1 MRRTAWLGLL
11 MGAGICVGCAQAQG
25 LDGVV
30 TATSGSLDLST
41 AQRETLEHSPAYRK
55 ALAQEQEASWGHAEA
70 LSEGFLPHVSVE
82 GTYYLN
88 NRYAKEGM
96 ALAPSAPSEAFIEN
110 FPDANLTLDAE
121 LVIFDGLRNVHRLG
135 AAKDQTE
142 AARLLSR
149 WTAFQEQQEVRLA
162 FYKALAAR
170 KQSEM
175 ADENVKTLQDHLRIV
190 DDLMQNGQATKYD
203 VLRVEVQLSEAKSDQ
218 ISYHDNVI
226 LSRER
231 LSQAMGLPMDDRSLQ
246 GELPVV
252 DPALVLGKLSKV
264 DFAERPDLKANDFQ
278 AQAAEKR
285 SAADA
290 AFWVPQVSLIGEV
303 QWYDRQDAS
312 TVDPNNIINTGHLD
326 DSYYVGASVKWDLF
340 DGGVSWAKSKEA
352 HAKADAAKAD
362 RDEAR
367 MKAPYDYDL
376 WRRTLVSKASLYQAR
391 LTDIDKAKES
401 ARLATLGFTAGTR
414 TTTDVLDAELEVFKA
429 TAGMVQAQVDAL
441 EALINLEI
449 TLGGRINRE

>member
-1 MRRTAWLGLL
+1 MRRMKWLALLLGL
-11 MGAGICVGCAQAQG
+11 GVCVGCAQAQG

-41 AQRETLEHSPAYRK
+41 AQRETLEHSPTYRK
-55 ALAQEQEASWGHAEA
+55 ALSQEQEASWGHAEA

-88 NRYAKEGM
+88 NRYAKEGT
-96 ALAPSAPSEAFIEN
+96 LTPNAPSEASVEN
-110 FPDANLTLDAE
+110 FPDANVTLDAE
-121 LVIFDGLRNVHRLG
+121 LILFDGLRNVNRLS
-135 AAKDQTE
+135 AAKDQHE
-142 AARLLSR
+142 AARLLSC
-149 WTAFQEQQEVRLA
+149 WTAFKLQQEVRLA

-170 KQSEM
+170 KLSEM

-203 VLRVEVQLSEAKSDQ
+203 VLRIEVQLSEAKSDQ

-252 DPALVLGKLSKV
+252 DPASVLGKLSKG
-264 DFAERPDLKANDFQ
+264 DFAERSDLKANNFQ
-278 AQAAEKR
+278 AHAAEKR

-352 HAKADAAKAD
+352 HAKADAAKAN
-362 RDEAR
+362 RDEER
-367 MKAPYDYDL
+367 IKAPYDFDL
-376 WRRTLVSKASLYQAR
+376 WSRTLVSKASLYQAR

-449 TLGGRINRE
+449 TLGRRINRE

>member
-1 MRRTAWLGLL
+1 MRRTVCLGLL
-11 MGAGICVGCAQAQG
+11 MGLGVCVWSAQAQG

-30 TATSGSLDLST
+30 KKPSGSLDIQS

-55 ALAQEQEASWGHAEA
+55 ALANEKETSWGRAEA

-96 ALAPSAPSEAFIEN
+96 SLTPNVPSEAYVEN
-110 FPDANLTLDAE
+110 FPDANVTLDAE
-121 LVIFDGLRNVHRLG
+121 LILFDGLRNVNRLR
-135 AAKDQTE
+135 AAKDQHK

-149 WTAFQEQQEVRLA
+149 WTAFKLQQEVRLA

-170 KQSEM
+170 KLSEM
-175 ADENVKTLQDHLRIV
+175 ADENVKALQDHLRIV

-231 LSQAMGLPMDDRSLQ
+231 LAQAMGLPMDERPLQ

-252 DPALVLGKLSKV
+252 NPATVLGKASQG
-264 DFAERPDLKANDFQ
+264 DFAERSDLKAGDLQ
-278 AQAAEKR
+278 AQAAGKQ
-285 SAADA
+285 SAAAA

-303 QWYDRQDAS
+303 QWYDRQDTS
-312 TVDPNNIINTGHLD
+312 TVDPNNIINTGRFD
-326 DSYYVGASVKWDLF
+326 NSYYVGASVKWDLF

-352 HAKADAAKAD
+352 HAKADAAKAA
-362 RDEAR
+362 RDEER
-367 MKAPYDYDL
+367 IKAPYDFDL
-376 WRRTLVSKASLYQAR
+376 WRRALISKASLYEAR
-391 LTDIDKAKES
+391 LTDIDKEKERV
-401 ARLATLGFTAGTR
+401 RLATLGFKAGTR

-429 TAGMVQAQVDAL
+429 TSGMVQAQVDAL

-449 TLGGRINRE
+449 ALGGKQR

>member
-1 MRRTAWLGLL
+1 
-11 MGAGICVGCAQAQG
+11 
-25 LDGVV
+25 
-30 TATSGSLDLST
+30 
-41 AQRETLEHSPAYRK
+41 
-55 ALAQEQEASWGHAEA
+55 
-70 LSEGFLPHVSVE
+70 
-82 GTYYLN
+82 
-88 NRYAKEGM
+88 
-96 ALAPSAPSEAFIEN
+96 
-110 FPDANLTLDAE
+110 
-121 LVIFDGLRNVHRLG
+121 
-135 AAKDQTE
+135 
-142 AARLLSR
+142 
-149 WTAFQEQQEVRLA
+149 
-162 FYKALAAR
+162 
-170 KQSEM
+170 
-175 ADENVKTLQDHLRIV
+175 
-190 DDLMQNGQATKYD
+190 
-203 VLRVEVQLSEAKSDQ
+203 VQLSEAKSDQ

-449 TLGGRINRE
+449 TLGRRINRE